1 MKTSRVL
8 RVVFLSILLGS
19 IGPAFSQS
27 STGSIS
33 GTVTDQNH
41 AVVQGA
47 TVFVKNTATGF
58 ARSTV
63 TNSSGLYR
71 LTDIPSGP
79 YEITIEAESFKKYNR
94 PLITI
99 DVDQPARV
107 DAVLELGE
115 IVDSVNVD
123 ENASMLNSSTAEVRT
138 RFDSRRLSEL
148 PISPNRSAYNVLLST
163 PGVSQLVTG
172 QATFAGPS
180 LGQNPQIGLSFSVNG
195 GRLRSNNFMLDG
207 QDMNDPTFAGA
218 EVALNNPDAIREIT
232 IITNQFKAEY
242 GHNTSSIINVV
253 GKSGTNDYHGSM
265 FWYHNNEHLN
275 ACNNLDKVA
284 TGAPTG
290 FCNKD
295 AASDARKRA
304 PRRNENQIGF
314 TFGGPLILP
323 AFGEGD
329 DPFWKGTDKTFIFGD
344 YQRWSD
350 RSLVSGPTLRGAPTD
365 AGRAVLQ
372 SVAGDRPQVQALLR
386 SLPAGIPNGTFAQFT
401 IPGQPAQRVELGD
414 FTGSSLFVFE
424 DRQGSLR
431 LDHSF
436 NEKNL
441 FYARYRFDSQ
451 NSSGGGQVTPPGLTT
466 VNESRSSAL
475 AIVLN
480 TVLTSRSSNEARL
493 AWVRFSARADAEFP
507 LSKTM
512 PAMSIVGLG
521 IIGSNAAGSSTS
533 LGYSQALPGFREH
546 DTYQVSDAFS
556 YVKDSHSM
564 KFGVELRR
572 TDARLLGIL
581 GQRGILNY
589 VSPPL
594 NGQPVNISSFV
605 NDTAQ
610 PAPTKNFLLAGGDS
624 EGFYRWHEFYA
635 FAQNEWRIRDNFTL
649 TFGVRYEYPG
659 DKFGYIR
666 ELNGRILAANGN
678 NPLFKL
684 GPIPELDVNNLMPRI
699 GFNWNPRTGK
709 KGISG
714 FLTGGDKLVVS
725 GGYARTYDPIFMN
738 LYVNMALSFPFV
750 ATPSLSMNGAYV
762 AIRDTTV
769 PDLSQANLFSRTVIS
784 ADIRSPATDQISIET
799 QRELTKD
806 LVMKIGYI
814 RTRGTGLLQNVDGNP
829 CLPLPLTPC
838 TRVNPNFGII
848 NSITNAASSTYNALQ
863 ASLTKRLSR
872 NFSAGLHYTWSSLID
887 DVTDV
892 IAASTSEFARAQNS
906 FDRRADRARS
916 GYDRPHRLTGNF
928 VYELPFYQH
937 QTGSTGK
944 FFGGWQLN
952 SFFTFQ
958 SGAPFTVT
966 LGSDPN
972 NSGNPIRPNLNT
984 NLDLSS
990 MTISD
995 ILTAGGTKLFRGL
1008 DPGQRVGNAGRN
1020 ILRSDGINLVDF
1032 GIIKNTR
1039 LSENVRLQFRADMFN
1054 SFNSRNFGIPNG
1066 AISSGANFLNQW
1078 ATNGGNR
1085 RIVLAARLVF

>member
-8 RVVFLSILLGS
+8 RIVFLSIVLGCVE
-19 IGPAFSQS
+19 PAFSHS

-33 GTVTDQNH
+33 GTVTDQNN

-47 TVFVKNTATGF
+47 VVFGKNTATGF
-58 ARSTV
+58 VRSAV

-71 LTDIPSGP
+71 LTNIPPGP
-79 YEITIEAESFKKYNR
+79 YEITIEAASFKKYSR
-94 PLITI
+94 ADITL
-99 DVDQPARV
+99 DVGQNANV
-107 DAVLELGE
+107 DAVLELGA
-115 IVDSVNVD
+115 IADSVTVN
-123 ENASMLNSSTAEVRT
+123 ENASPLNSSTAEVST

-148 PISPNRSAYNVLLST
+148 PISANRNVYNALLST
-163 PGVSQLVTG
+163 AGVVQLVTG
-172 QATFAGPS
+172 QANFS
-180 LGQNPQIGLSFSVNG
+180 QLLSFSANG
-195 GRLRSNNFMLDG
+195 GKTRSNNFMLDG
-207 QDMNDPTFAGA
+207 QDMNDPTFTGA
-218 EVALNNPDAIREIT
+218 EVALNNPDAIQEVS
-232 IITNQFKAEY
+232 IITNQFRAEY
-242 GHNTSSIINVV
+242 GHNAASIVNVV
-253 GKSGTNDYHGSM
+253 GKSGTNNYHGSL
-265 FWYHNNEHLN
+265 FWFHNNEHLN

-295 AASDARKRA
+295 AASEARTRA

-323 AFGEGD
+323 VFGEGG
-329 DPFWKGTDKTFIFGD
+329 DPFWRGTDKTFIFGD

-350 RSLVSGPTLRGAPTD
+350 RSLVAGPTLNGAPTA

-372 SVAGDRPQVQALLR
+372 SVVGDRPQVQALLR
-386 SLPAGIPNGTFAQFT
+386 SLPAGIPNGTIAQFT
-401 IPGQPAQRVELGD
+401 ISGQPPQRVELGD
-414 FTGSSLFVFE
+414 FTGSAMFVF
-424 DRQGSLR
+424 DDHQGSLR

-451 NSSGGGQVTPPGLTT
+451 DSSGSGQVTPPGLTT

-480 TVLTSRSSNEARL
+480 TFLTSRSSNEARL
-493 AWVRFSARADAEFP
+493 AWVQFSSRSEAEFP
-507 LSKTM
+507 LSKTIPSM
-512 PAMSIVGLG
+512 TIGGLG
-521 IIGSNAAGSSTS
+521 MVASNAQGARTG
-533 LGYSQALPGFREH
+533 LGLPPGQPGFREH
-546 DTYQVSDAFS
+546 DTYQVTDAFS
-556 YVKDSHSM
+556 YLTDSHSM

-581 GQRGILNY
+581 NQRGSLNY
-589 VSPPL
+589 ASPPL
-594 NGQPVNISSFV
+594 VPGQPVNISSFV
-605 NDTAQ
+605 NDIAQ
-610 PAPTKNFLLAGGDS
+610 PAPTKNFLLTGGDS
-624 EGFYRWHEFYA
+624 EGFYRWYEFYA
-635 FAQNEWRIRDNFTL
+635 FAQDEWRIRDNFTL

-659 DKFGYIR
+659 DKFSYIR
-666 ELNGRILAANGN
+666 ELNGRILADNGN
-678 NPLFKL
+678 NPIFRL
-684 GPIPELDVNNLMPRI
+684 GPIPETDVNNLMPRI
-699 GFNWNPRTGK
+699 GFNWNPCTGK
-709 KGISG
+709 KGIIG
-714 FLTGGDKLVVS
+714 FFTGGDKLVVS

-738 LYVNMALSFPFV
+738 LYVNMAISFPFV
-750 ATPSLSMNGAYV
+750 ATPSLSTNGAYV

-769 PDLSQANLFSRTVIS
+769 PDLSQANLFTRTVVS
-784 ADIRSPATDQISIET
+784 ADIRTPATDQISIET

-814 RTRGTGLLQNVDGNP
+814 RTLGTGLLQSVDGNP
-829 CLPLPLTPC
+829 CLPLPTC
-838 TRVNPNFGII
+838 STRVNPNLGII
-848 NSITNAASSTYNALQ
+848 GLTTNSASSTYNALQ

-872 NFSAGLHYTWSSLID
+872 NFSAGLHYTWSTLID

-892 IAASTSEFARAQNS
+892 IPASTSEFARSQNS

-937 QTGSTGK
+937 QSGSTGK

-966 LGSDPN
+966 LGSDTTG
-972 NSGNPIRPNLNT
+972 SGNPIRPNLNT
-984 NLDLSS
+984 NLVLSG
-990 MTISD
+990 MTISE
-995 ILTAGGTKLFRGL
+995 ILVAGGANLFRGL
-1008 DPGQRVGNAGRN
+1008 SPGERVGNAGRN
-1020 ILRSDGINLVDF
+1020 ILRSDGLNLVDF

-1039 LSENVRLQFRADMFN
+1039 LSESVRIQFRADMFN

-1066 AISSGANFLNQW
+1066 AFNSGANFLNQW
-1078 ATNGGNR
+1078 GTNGGNR
-1085 RIVLAARLVF
+1085 RIVLGARLAF

>member
-8 RVVFLSILLGS
+8 GIAVLSIVLGCV
-19 IGPAFSQS
+19 GPAFSQS

-33 GTVTDQNH
+33 GTVTDQNN
-41 AVVQGA
+41 AVVMGA
-47 TVFVKNTATGF
+47 AVVGKNTETGF
-58 ARSTV
+58 VRSAV

-79 YEITIEAESFKKYNR
+79 YEITIEAAGFKKHTHID
-94 PLITI
+94 ITL
-99 DVDQPARV
+99 DVGQSATIN
-107 DAVLELGE
+107 AVLELGAIE
-115 IVDSVNVD
+115 DSVTVN
-123 ENASMLNSSTAEVRT
+123 ENASMLNSSTAEVST

-148 PISPNRSAYNVLLST
+148 PISTNRSVYAALLST
-163 PGVSQLVTG
+163 PGVVQLVTG
-172 QATFAGPS
+172 QATFYGPS
-180 LGQNPQIGLSFSVNG
+180 LAAQNPAIGLSFSVNG

-207 QDMNDPTFAGA
+207 QDMNDPTFTGA
-218 EVALNNPDAIREIT
+218 EVALNNPDAIKEIS

-242 GHNTSSIINVV
+242 GHNAASIVNVV
-253 GKSGTNDYHGSM
+253 GKSGTNNYHGSL

-275 ACNNLDKVA
+275 TCNNLDKVA

-290 FCNKD
+290 FCHND

-304 PRRNENQIGF
+304 PGRNENQIGF
-314 TFGGPLILP
+314 TFGGPLTLP
-323 AFGEGD
+323 VFGEGD
-329 DPFWKGTDKTFIFGD
+329 RRVWKGTDKTFIFGD

-372 SVAGDRPQVQALLR
+372 SVVGDRPQVQALLR
-386 SLPAGIPNGTFAQFT
+386 SVPAGIPNGTFAQFT
-401 IPGQPAQRVELGD
+401 ILGQPPRLVELGD
-414 FTGSSLFVFE
+414 FTGSSQFVF
-424 DRQGSLR
+424 DDHQGSLR

-436 NEKNL
+436 NENL

-451 NSSGGGQVTPPGLTT
+451 EASGGGQVTPPGLTT
-466 VNESRSSAL
+466 INESRSSAL

-493 AWVRFSARADAEFP
+493 AWLQFSSRGDAEFP
-507 LSKTM
+507 LSKTI
-512 PAMSIVGLG
+512 PTMSIVGLG
-521 IIGSNAAGSSTS
+521 IVGSNAQGARVT
-533 LGYSQALPGFREH
+533 LGFSPALPGFREH
-546 DTYQVSDAFS
+546 DTYQVTDAFS
-556 YVKDSHSM
+556 YVTGSHSM

-581 GQRGILNY
+581 NQRGSLNY
-589 VSPPL
+589 ASPPSL
-594 NGQPVNISSFV
+594 PGQPVNISSFV
-605 NDTAQ
+605 NDIAQ

-635 FAQNEWRIRDNFTL
+635 FAQDEWRIRDNFTL

-659 DKFGYIR
+659 DKLSYIR

-678 NPLFKL
+678 NPIFRL
-684 GPIPELDVNNLMPRI
+684 GLIPETDVNNLMPRI
-699 GFNWNPRTGK
+699 GFNWNPRTNK
-709 KGISG
+709 KGIIG
-714 FLTGGDKLVVS
+714 FFTGGDKLVVS

-738 LYVNMALSFPFV
+738 LYVNLAGSFPFV
-750 ATPSLSMNGAYV
+750 ATPSLSMSGAYA
-762 AIRDTTV
+762 AIRDTKV
-769 PDLSQANLFSRTVIS
+769 PDLSQANLFTRAVIS
-784 ADIRSPATDQISIET
+784 ADIRSPAIDQISIET

-814 RTRGTGLLQNVDGNP
+814 RTRGTGLLQIVDGNP
-829 CLPLPLTPC
+829 CLPLPTC
-838 TRVNPNFGII
+838 TRVNPNLGII
-848 NSITNAASSTYNALQ
+848 GLTTNSASSTYNALQ

-872 NFSAGLHYTWSSLID
+872 NFSAGLHYTWSTFID

-892 IAASTSEFARAQNS
+892 LNASTSDFARSQNS
-906 FDRRADRARS
+906 FDRRADRGRS

-966 LGSDPN
+966 LGSDTTG
-972 NSGNPIRPNLNT
+972 SGNPIRPNLNT

-990 MTISD
+990 MTIGE
-995 ILTAGGTKLFRGL
+995 ILAAGGANLFRGL
-1008 DPGQRVGNAGRN
+1008 APGQRVGNAGRN
-1020 ILRSDGINLVDF
+1020 ILRSDGLSLVDF

-1039 LSENVRLQFRADMFN
+1039 LSENVRIQFRADMFN

-1066 AISSGANFLNQW
+1066 AINSGANFLNQW

-1085 RIVLAARLVF
+1085 RIFLSARLAF